1 MHKLALRYIYIYIVL
16 KPWDLETKFLS
27 SNPSYSFINWKSL
40 INTDLWKNYV
50 TCVLYYIIYVKPLE
64 ECLVQCKDSVNAI
77 VTAIIMIVIMTVN
90 GNGDYSGSNDNG
102 DNDIFKTNT
111 FFFFYYNLTLK
122 IFSSQ

>member
-111 FFFFYYNLTLK
+111 FFFFT
-122 IFSSQ
+122 II